1 MRLSGTRGAAL
12 FPRRVPAGSFSDV
25 SVRGEHPA
33 LLKVPTYAQQHAP
46 VSKKPANAPP
56 AYEPVLVSSPRLA
69 TAALKGGG
77 ESEGELRN

>member
-46 VSKKPANAPP
+46 VSKNPANLPLMSPP
-56 AYEPVLVSSPRLA
+56 LSSPRLA